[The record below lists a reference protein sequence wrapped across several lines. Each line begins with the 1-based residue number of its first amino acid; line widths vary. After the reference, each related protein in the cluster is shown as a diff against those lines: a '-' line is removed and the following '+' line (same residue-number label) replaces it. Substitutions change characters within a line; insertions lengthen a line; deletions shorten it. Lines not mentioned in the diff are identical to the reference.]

1 MISVKQIMK
10 KDFSTLPFSNNVG
23 SAIEIMEKINVDYL
37 LIEEEGEIK
46 GMVTSREIVGYPSS
60 RLLIDCTITPVSTI
74 SEETSLDK
82 ALELLEENKVN
93 LLTVLNKEGIPN
105 GVLNREIIISFLYQE
120 LKKTNEELKQEIIE
134 RRKAQED
141 SQLFQNLINQ
151 SYDAVF
157 VIDPETSRFLY
168 VNDKACSNL
177 GYTREELLNMT
188 FVDIEEGI
196 PDNPSWKEHV
206 KEAQKKGFM
215 VLLGKQKRKDGT
227 TFSVEV
233 NAKPVNHEKRDYL
246 ITVARDITER
256 EQMEE
261 LITRQLIEL
270 ERFNSQLKS
279 SRAFL
284 TAILDST
291 IDAIL
296 TIDDNGRIRSVNK
309 RTLELFG
316 FEENELLNLNLND
329 FLSDFNIPE
338 VKKASHIRLVW
349 DTSPRFEKF
358 EH

>member
-157 VIDPETSRFLY
+157 VIDPETSRVVY
-168 VNDKACSNL
+168 
-177 GYTREELLNMT
+177 LN
-188 FVDIEEGI
+188 
-196 PDNPSWKEHV
+196 
-206 KEAQKKGFM
+206 
-215 VLLGKQKRKDGT
+215 
-227 TFSVEV
+227 V
-233 NAKPVNHEKRDYL
+233 NA
-246 ITVARDITER
+246 
-256 EQMEE
+256 
-261 LITRQLIEL
+261 
-270 ERFNSQLKS
+270 
-279 SRAFL
+279 
-284 TAILDST
+284 
-291 IDAIL
+291 
-296 TIDDNGRIRSVNK
+296 
-309 RTLELFG
+309 
-316 FEENELLNLNLND
+316 
-329 FLSDFNIPE
+329 
-338 VKKASHIRLVW
+338 
-349 DTSPRFEKF
+349 
-358 EH
+358 